1 MSSSKVPTSQKL
13 TSDHI
18 KALMATFWTWTF
30 DLYDLFI
37 MSLIAPY
44 IAELFFTHMPYTVAL
59 AATMASYFTSFI
71 MRPLGAI
78 TFSPL
83 GDKIGRKKV
92 ITYGVIGLA
101 IFETSQAALP
111 TAAQVGILA
120 PALLITLRLGL
131 GYFVGSIVGGSHLIG
146 PESVPERHRG
156 WVGGFGFS
164 AAGMAY
170 LLAAAWF
177 LLSVYVAP
185 GPLYLAYGW
194 RIMFLGGLLPL
205 IILFYVNYIVP
216 ESPIYSALKRRGEV
230 TKTPV
235 RDFFSRRSGL
245 LKLFIIALLVTI
257 SWGGLYYATIGLY
270 PTFLAVVNKLPKA
283 EIGYIMLLSS
293 VAMLTGPTLG
303 GEISQHIGRKL
314 MSIIGSVIVI
324 AISFLY
330 LHLGM
335 LPPSAFDLILA
346 EAVIISLL
354 SDFGGGILMTYLNEV
369 YPGHVR
375 STGVSFTWNT
385 GFATGA
391 AITIVGIPA
400 LVAMYGIKAFPSIEV
415 EIIILLAVIG
425 LIAMIFSPETRGNIE
440 RERQALGA

>member
-1 MSSSKVPTSQKL
+1 
-13 TSDHI
+13 
-18 KALMATFWTWTF
+18 
-30 DLYDLFI
+30 
-37 MSLIAPY
+37 
-44 IAELFFTHMPYTVAL
+44 
-59 AATMASYFTSFI
+59 
-71 MRPLGAI
+71 
-78 TFSPL
+78 
-83 GDKIGRKKV
+83 
-92 ITYGVIGLA
+92 
-101 IFETSQAALP
+101 
-111 TAAQVGILA
+111 
-120 PALLITLRLGL
+120 
-131 GYFVGSIVGGSHLIG
+131 
-146 PESVPERHRG
+146 
-156 WVGGFGFS
+156 
-164 AAGMAY
+164 
-170 LLAAAWF
+170 
-177 LLSVYVAP
+177 
-185 GPLYLAYGW
+185 
-194 RIMFLGGLLPL
+194 
-205 IILFYVNYIVP
+205 
-216 ESPIYSALKRRGEV
+216 
-230 TKTPV
+230 
-235 RDFFSRRSGL
+235 
-245 LKLFIIALLVTI
+245 
-257 SWGGLYYATIGLY
+257 
-270 PTFLAVVNKLPKA
+270 VVNKLPKA

-293 VAMLTGPTLG
+293 VAMIIGPTLG

-369 YPGHVR
+369 YPGRVR

-391 AITIVGIPA
+391 AITIVGVPA

>member
-1 MSSSKVPTSQKL
+1 
-13 TSDHI
+13 
-18 KALMATFWTWTF
+18 
-30 DLYDLFI
+30 
-37 MSLIAPY
+37 
-44 IAELFFTHMPYTVAL
+44 
-59 AATMASYFTSFI
+59 
-71 MRPLGAI
+71 
-78 TFSPL
+78 
-83 GDKIGRKKV
+83 
-92 ITYGVIGLA
+92 
-101 IFETSQAALP
+101 
-111 TAAQVGILA
+111 
-120 PALLITLRLGL
+120 
-131 GYFVGSIVGGSHLIG
+131 
-146 PESVPERHRG
+146 
-156 WVGGFGFS
+156 
-164 AAGMAY
+164 
-170 LLAAAWF
+170 
-177 LLSVYVAP
+177 
-185 GPLYLAYGW
+185 
-194 RIMFLGGLLPL
+194 MFLGGLLPL

-293 VAMLTGPTLG
+293 VAMIIGPTLG

-354 SDFGGGILMTYLNEV
+354 SDFGGGIVMTYLNEV
-369 YPGHVR
+369 YPGRVR

-385 GFATGA
+385 GFAIGA
-391 AITIVGIPA
+391 AITIVGVPA
-400 LVAMYGIKAFPSIEV
+400 LVAMYGIKAFPSLEV

-440 RERQALGA
+440 RERQALGV

>member
-1 MSSSKVPTSQKL
+1 MTVSQRL
-13 TSDHI
+13 TADHI

-44 IAELFFTHMPYTVAL
+44 IAELFFAHMPYAVAL
-59 AATMASYFTSFI
+59 AATMASYFMSFVI
-71 MRPLGAI
+71 RPIGAI

-92 ITYGVIGLA
+92 ITYGVIGLV

-120 PALLITLRLGL
+120 PILLIVLRFGL
-131 GYFVGSIVGGSHLIG
+131 GYFVGAIVGGSHLIG

-170 LLAAAWF
+170 LLASAWF

-185 GPLYLAYGW
+185 GPAYLEYGW

-205 IILFYVNYIVP
+205 IVLFYVNYIVP
-216 ESPIYSALKRRGEV
+216 ESPIYSGLKKAGQV

-245 LKLFIIALLVTI
+245 LKSFIIALLITI
-257 SWGGLYYATIGLY
+257 SWGGLYYVTIGLY
-270 PTFLAVVNKLPKA
+270 PTFLAVINKLPKP
-283 EIGYIMLLSS
+283 EIGTIMLLSS
-293 VAMLTGPTLG
+293 AAMIIGPTLG
-303 GEISQHIGRKL
+303 GEISQHIGRRL
-314 MSIIGSVIVI
+314 MSIIGSIIVI
-324 AISFLY
+324 PLSFLY
-330 LHLGM
+330 LHLGS
-335 LPPSAFDLILA
+335 LPPSAFSIILA
-346 EAVIISLL
+346 ETVLIALL
-354 SDFGGGILMTYLNEV
+354 ADFGGGVLMTYLNEV
-369 YPGHVR
+369 YPGRVR

-385 GFATGA
+385 GFAIGA
-391 AITIVGIPA
+391 ALAIVGIPTLA
-400 LVAMYGIKAFPSIEV
+400 AIYGIKTFPIWETT
-415 EIIILLAVIG
+415 IMIILAIIG

-440 RERQALGA
+440 KERQALGM